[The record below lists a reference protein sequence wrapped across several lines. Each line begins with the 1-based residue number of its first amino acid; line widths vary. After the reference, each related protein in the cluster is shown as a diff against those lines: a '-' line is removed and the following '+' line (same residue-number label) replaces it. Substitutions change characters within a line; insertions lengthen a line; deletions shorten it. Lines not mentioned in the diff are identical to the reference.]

1 MRNYHCL
8 TSYTTKTFSECVSDT
23 TEIPDKKQLPS
34 LYQADVVTHS
44 AADLTEALQKPSPSS
59 LTPNLGE
66 KKLQYI
72 QHEHTTSTTNSPLH
86 NLRVWNRHL
95 YHHIGGGGETKQP
108 TVTVP
113 PVQVLRQM
121 VKTKTKIAT
130 APG

>member
-1 MRNYHCL
+1 MINYHCL

-66 KKLQYI
+66 KKTAVYSTRTYHKHYQLPPTQL
-72 QHEHTTSTTNSPLH
+72 TS
-86 NLRVWNRHL
+86 V
-95 YHHIGGGGETKQP
+95 E
-108 TVTVP
+108 
-113 PVQVLRQM
+113 
-121 VKTKTKIAT
+121 
-130 APG
+130 